1 MFPKAIEEQPLPS
14 SPRGLH
20 AALGVHMQQLREHTE
35 KDEEGFMGFHD
46 THITSTHPPLARTRP
61 LQQNTLDWVAYQ
73 QHTFML
79 TDLETHKSK
88 VKIPCLLRPASLF
101 TDGSAV
107 SSHGRRRREPSGV
120 SR

>member
-1 MFPKAIEEQPLPS
+1 MFHKAIKEQPLPS
-14 SPRGLH
+14 SLRGLH
-20 AALGVHMQQLREHTE
+20 TALGVHMQQLREHTE
-35 KDEEGFMGFHD
+35 KDEEGFMGFYD
-46 THITSTHPPLARTRP
+46 THVTSTHPPLARTWP

-79 TDLETHKSK
+79 TDLETRKSK
-88 VKIPCLLRPASLF
+88 VKIPCLLRPASWF

-107 SSHGRRRREPSGV
+107 SSHSRRRREPSGV